1 MVPIEPL
8 RALQDSVG
16 LCLAY
21 SAKCFFP
28 DVFVSLFTSGE
39 VSGRIDENLKRLRIY
54 YQDEGFGKMK
64 QFSVWF
70 PRMIYF
76 GIMGYIVY
84 TILSFYS
91 GYYDSVFEATDF

>member
-1 MVPIEPL
+1 
-8 RALQDSVG
+8 
-16 LCLAY
+16 
-21 SAKCFFP
+21 
-28 DVFVSLFTSGE
+28 
-39 VSGRIDENLKRLRIY
+39 
-54 YQDEGFGKMK
+54 MK

-91 GYYDSVFEATDF
+91 GYYDSVFEATEF